1 MTRAIDVRVA
11 VRARSDPPQLQP
23 LADLDEAVTWA
34 MVESSP
40 DGMLLANEHG
50 VLMLV
55 NEQIETLFGYDR
67 GELLGLAVET
77 LLPERHRNT
86 HTAHRTRYR
95 AAARPRAMGGDL
107 ALMGRRRN
115 GTEFPVEVS
124 LSPITTTHGL
134 RVVATVRDI
143 TERVAVLS
151 HGHAV
156 LEMIDATH
164 DGVFMFDAETLTFT
178 YVNHGAEVQL
188 GYTGEELLTMSPLH
202 ITPDFDEAGFRVLLE
217 PLLSGEL
224 ESHTFTTVHRRRDGL
239 DVPVEITLDY
249 PPTVDP
255 RHRRVVVALVRD
267 ITARLATEAGLRR
280 DESRLRVLQDRERL
294 ARDMHDIVIQRLFAA
309 GMGLQAVVGSITD
322 AHVERRVSDTVD
334 ELDRTIADLRV
345 AIFELTNVSA
355 STVAEQ
361 IDEVIEH
368 AAVHLALAPTIV
380 IVGDVD
386 SIPAELCEHL
396 VPALT
401 EALSNVARHAHAATV
416 AIALRIDSETI
427 SLTVTDDG
435 VGIGS
440 TGARGNGLDNLAA
453 RAHQVGGTISI
464 DSHANQGT
472 TLAWTTPRRMATS
485 HGDRDQIS
493 EATGDRGDSHSQ
505 HRDRQHRQPRPAI
518 R

>member
-11 VRARSDPPQLQP
+11 IRARSDPPQLQP

-86 HTAHRTRYR
+86 HTAHRTMYR

-124 LSPITTTHGL
+124 LSPITTTQGL

-143 TERVAVLS
+143 T
-151 HGHAV
+151 
-156 LEMIDATH
+156 T
-164 DGVFMFDAETLTFT
+164 
-178 YVNHGAEVQL
+178 
-188 GYTGEELLTMSPLH
+188 
-202 ITPDFDEAGFRVLLE
+202 
-217 PLLSGEL
+217 
-224 ESHTFTTVHRRRDGL
+224 
-239 DVPVEITLDY
+239 
-249 PPTVDP
+249 
-255 RHRRVVVALVRD
+255 
-267 ITARLATEAGLRR
+267 RLATEAGLRR
-280 DESRLRVLQDRERL
+280 NESRLRVLQDRERL

-309 GMGLQAVVGSITD
+309 GMGLQAVIGSITD
-322 AHVERRVSDTVD
+322 AQVEQRVSDTVD

-345 AIFELTNVSA
+345 AIFELTNVST

-361 IDEVIEH
+361 LGEVIEH
-368 AAVHLALAPTIV
+368 AAVHLAFAPTIV
-380 IVGDVD
+380 IDGDVD

-416 AIALRIDSETI
+416 TIALRIDSETI

-464 DSHANQGT
+464 DSLPDTGT
-472 TLAWTTPRRMATS
+472 TLTWTTPCQTTRS
-485 HGDRDQIS
+485 HWIRDEIS
-493 EATGDRGDSHSQ
+493 EAAGDRGDTHSR
-505 HRDRQHRQPRPAI
+505 HRDHQDREPRPAI
-518 R
+518 G

>member
-55 NEQIETLFGYDR
+55 NEQIETSFGYDR

-124 LSPITTTHGL
+124 LSRITTTQGL

-143 TERVAVLS
+143 T
-151 HGHAV
+151 
-156 LEMIDATH
+156 T
-164 DGVFMFDAETLTFT
+164 
-178 YVNHGAEVQL
+178 
-188 GYTGEELLTMSPLH
+188 
-202 ITPDFDEAGFRVLLE
+202 
-217 PLLSGEL
+217 
-224 ESHTFTTVHRRRDGL
+224 
-239 DVPVEITLDY
+239 
-249 PPTVDP
+249 
-255 RHRRVVVALVRD
+255 
-267 ITARLATEAGLRR
+267 RLATEAGLRR
-280 DESRLRVLQDRERL
+280 NESRLRVLQDRERL

-309 GMGLQAVVGSITD
+309 GMGLQAVIGSITD
-322 AHVERRVSDTVD
+322 AQVEQRVSDTVD

-361 IDEVIEH
+361 LGEVIEH
-368 AAVHLALAPTIV
+368 AAVHLAFAPTIV
-380 IVGDVD
+380 IDGDVD

-416 AIALRIDSETI
+416 TIALRIDSETI

-464 DSHANQGT
+464 DSLPDTGT
-472 TLAWTTPRRMATS
+472 TLTWTTPCQTTRS
-485 HGDRDQIS
+485 HWIRKEIS
-493 EATGDRGDSHSQ
+493 EAADDRGDTHSR
-505 HRDRQHRQPRPAI
+505 HRDHQDREPRPAI
-518 R
+518 G